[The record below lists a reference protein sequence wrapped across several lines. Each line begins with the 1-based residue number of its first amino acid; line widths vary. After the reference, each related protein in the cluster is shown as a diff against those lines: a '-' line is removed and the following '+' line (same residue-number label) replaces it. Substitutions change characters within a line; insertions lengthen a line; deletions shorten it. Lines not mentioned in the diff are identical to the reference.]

1 MEETV
6 HEPVMVAEVLSY
18 LQAEHGGVFL
28 DCTAGGGGHSE
39 AILNAHPENRL
50 FAIDKDETAVAR
62 TFNRLKKYG
71 DRVFVT
77 QGSFTELPETFV
89 NIPFTGMLADLG
101 ISSDQL
107 AAERGFSFNDTGSL
121 DMRMHTE
128 TGSTAADIVNDYSE
142 QALVAA
148 FRRGGVTNGA
158 RVVAQAILRDRPF
171 STAKQ
176 LSDCIHKVIG
186 ERAKGGARDS
196 ATVFF
201 QAIRIEV
208 NNELAEIDALL
219 NFAHARMTTGGRLV
233 VLCFHSLE
241 DKLVAR
247 TMRTWATGE
256 EFSALWRGPKPERLP
271 SGRFLTRKAVVP
283 TADEV
288 ANNPRS
294 RSTRLRA
301 FEFVK
306 Q

>member
-1 MEETV
+1 MEDTV

-18 LQAEHGGVFL
+18 LRAERGGVFL

-50 FAIDKDETAVAR
+50 FAIDKDAAAVAR
-62 TFNRLKKYG
+62 TSNRLKEFG
-71 DRVFVT
+71 ERAFVT
-77 QGSFTELPETFV
+77 QASFTELTETFV
-89 NIPFTGMLADLG
+89 NVPFTGMLADLG

-121 DMRMHTE
+121 DMRMHTDA
-128 TGSTAADIVNDYSE
+128 GLTAADVVNDYSE

-148 FRRGGVTNGA
+148 FRRGGVTNGT
-158 RVVAQAILRDRPF
+158 RVVAQAVLRDRPF
-171 STAKQ
+171 ASAKQ
-176 LSDCIHKVIG
+176 LSDSIHKVIG

-219 NFAHARMTTGGRLV
+219 NFAHTRMTTGSRLV

-283 TADEV
+283 TSDEV
-288 ANNPRS
+288 SRNPRS

-301 FEFVK
+301 FEFLK